1 MDVIIAG
8 ITGVDVIDVDAD
20 AVADVDAAIT
30 VDAVTTMAVDV
41 LTTTATAAAVA
52 ATATTA
58 AAAATTAFVRLTAQG
73 MRQGTGMA
81 TMRASVKASG
91 LQTATALYPL
101 PKQPTADADVTPA
114 IPVTPATP
122 VTPVIPAIPAANK
135 VQGNCL

>member
-8 ITGVDVIDVDAD
+8 ITGADVIDVDAD
-20 AVADVDAAIT
+20 AVATIT

-41 LTTTATAAAVA
+41 LTTTAAAVA
-52 ATATTA
+52 TTATMA

-91 LQTATALYPL
+91 LQTATALCRL
-101 PKQPTADADVTPA
+101 PKQPTADADATPA
-114 IPVTPATP
+114 IPATPVIPVTPATP
-122 VTPVIPAIPAANK
+122 VTPAIPAANK

>member
-41 LTTTATAAAVA
+41 LTTATAAAVA
-52 ATATTA
+52 TTATT
-58 AAAATTAFVRLTAQG
+58 AAATTAFVRLTAQG

-101 PKQPTADADVTPA
+101 PKQPTADADVTPV

-122 VTPVIPAIPAANK
+122 VTPAIPAIPAANK